1 MNYRYYLIM
10 LLGISLLYCPYIK
23 TEPDD
28 EKETVC
34 MSPEK
39 FEELTYNWSRTF
51 AEVLQLT
58 DQKHYK
64 VCDLERCM
72 IDALNGFLNRLDPH
86 SCLWDPSTYKSMM
99 ESTTGE
105 FFGIGIVIDN
115 TRSSKDRYLTVVE
128 IIPDG
133 PAYKAGVKPF
143 DKIVEIDGTLIEGL
157 STEKATLKIKGPRNS
172 KVNIK
177 IMREGATELISFDIA
192 RDVVKEQNSLCFY
205 LEDQNI
211 YYLSLTMFSENS
223 VKQLEQLLKTMQQK
237 KCRSLILDLRNNS
250 GGLLNAAVDIAGL
263 FLQKGSLVVT
273 TKNKQGVETERYE
286 TTRNKPIVTSG
297 YVTIVLTNG
306 YSASA
311 SEILAGCLKSHAEEA
326 SSKKK
331 KTNNPFIF
339 LVGSKTFGKG
349 SVQEVIPISNNCAA
363 KITTALYFLPGDLSI
378 QGVGIT
384 PDFEIDRQ
392 FPPTEQQ
399 LWFNKHYGKENA
411 LHNYIKIHP
420 EEKKEET
427 KSDKTKTWQERAQAI
442 LETDNQFREA
452 INLINI
458 FNMGRKCCPH
468 SVATRSS
475 ALAFLNEVHLT
486 DKKLKFTPIN
496 V

>member
-1 MNYRYYLIM
+1 MYPLHALI
-10 LLGISLLYCPYIK
+10 
-23 TEPDD
+23 ENED

-34 MSPEK
+34 TSPEK
-39 FEELTYNWSRTF
+39 FEELMYNWSRSF

-64 VCDLERCM
+64 ICNLEQCM
-72 IDALNGFLNRLDPH
+72 IKAIDNFLNTLDPH
-86 SCLWDPSTYKSMM
+86 SCLLDPSTYKSMM

-115 TRSSKDRYLTVVE
+115 TRSSKDKYLTVVE
-128 IIPDG
+128 TIPDG
-133 PAYKAGVKPF
+133 PADKAGVKPF
-143 DKIVEIDGTLIEGL
+143 DKILEIDGTLLENL
-157 STEKATLKIKGPRNS
+157 STEKATLKIKGPRNT
-172 KVNIK
+172 KVTIK
-177 IMREGATELISFDIA
+177 VMREGASELLSFDIA

-223 VKQLEQLLKTMQQK
+223 VKQLEQLLKIMHQK

-250 GGLLNAAVDIAGL
+250 GGLLNSAVDIAGL

-286 TTRNKPIVTSG
+286 TTRNKPIVTNDC
-297 YVTIVLTNG
+297 VIMILING

-311 SEILAGCLKSHAEEA
+311 AEILAGCLKRHAQDA
-326 SSKKK
+326 GSKKK

-339 LVGSKTFGKG
+339 LVGSKTFGKA
-349 SVQEVIPISNNCAA
+349 SVQEVIPISNNCAV

-378 QGVGIT
+378 QGMGIT

-411 LHNYIKIHP
+411 LRNYIKVHP
-420 EEKKEET
+420 EEKKEEA
-427 KSDKTKTWQERAQAI
+427 KSEKDKTKTWQERAQAI

-452 INLINI
+452 INLLNL
-458 FNMGRKCCPH
+458 FKTGQKCCPH
-468 SVATRSS
+468 SVATRSN
-475 ALAFLNEVHLT
+475 ALSFLHEVHLT
-486 DKKLKFTPIN
+486 DKKLKFTPIK